1 MINLAVID
9 LGSNSVRLRVTE
21 IDESGN
27 YNLVRYEKEYVRL
40 SENMGPEKM
49 LKPTPMER
57 TIAAL
62 KDFKQICM
70 VLENVRVIAVATA
83 AVRQAA
89 NQIEFLKR
97 VKEETGFNIKVI
109 SGERE
114 AYLDYVGVTRTLP
127 IKNGLIIDTGG
138 ASMELMTGRLKRLS
152 VYQLVQCCF
161 LKSIILMIASTQP
174 ICSMPSSESI
184 TPWDLSTGC
193 SEHGIKKS
201 WH

>member
-83 AVRQAA
+83 AVRQVFKA
-89 NQIEFLKR
+89 
-97 VKEETGFNIKVI
+97 G
-109 SGERE
+109 
-114 AYLDYVGVTRTLP
+114 
-127 IKNGLIIDTGG
+127 
-138 ASMELMTGRLKRLS
+138 
-152 VYQLVQCCF
+152 
-161 LKSIILMIASTQP
+161 
-174 ICSMPSSESI
+174 
-184 TPWDLSTGC
+184 
-193 SEHGIKKS
+193 
-201 WH
+201 